1 MEERYQKPGEG
12 CANPVLPGEFAD
24 PDIALFKDTYYLYA
38 TTDGYPSWSG
48 TKFHVFSSRNLV
60 DFTDEGVILD
70 VAGEDVAWA
79 VGSAW
84 APCIAEKSGKYY
96 FYFCA
101 KDAAGDSH
109 IGVAYA
115 AHPAGPFTAMQ
126 KPLITKKMCM
136 ERGIAMGQTI
146 DPSVFTDEDGSS
158 YLLFGN
164 GNAAVARLNEDMIS
178 LDMSTLA
185 NYEGL
190 FDFREAVTVTKRNG
204 TYHFTWSCDDTG
216 SPDYH
221 VNYGT
226 AASIYEP
233 VVYHYTLLK
242 KDEENKILGTGHH
255 CVLHIPDSDEYYI
268 AYHRFYTPLG
278 IFTNGFGFHREIC
291 IDKLYFD
298 EKTGLMLPVVP
309 TNKGVAPRTAAFE
322 NAFERAKEEPLAK
335 PEEPEYSAY
344 LFSYFAGSHAGEENV
359 FFAVS
364 EDGFHWK
371 AVNQEQPVLKITLG
385 TTGIRDPFLLRSA
398 EGDRFF
404 LIATDLCIAK
414 DGDWEKAQRKGSQ
427 SIFIWESFDLIH
439 WSEPRLVKIN
449 SDTAGCTWAPEAFYD
464 KTMEEYLV
472 FWASRVSTD
481 NFAKQRI
488 YYAKTRD
495 FYNFTKPQVWI
506 DYPFS
511 VIDTTVIQDGE
522 VYYRFTKY
530 EDRSRII
537 MERADSLMGEW
548 NEVESASLSA
558 QEGVEGPCCF
568 ALHKKDQADGSRFC
582 LLLDHFVGSGYYMMV
597 TKDLKTAEFERG
609 KNCCLPKKRPHH
621 GTVISLTRKEYEA
634 VVAHYNSLP

>member
-38 TTDGYPSWSG
+38 TTDGYPGWSG
-48 TKFHVFSSRNLV
+48 TKFHVFSSKNLV

-84 APCIAEKSGKYY
+84 APCIAEKNGKYY

-126 KPLITKKMCM
+126 EPLITKKMCM
-136 ERGIAMGQTI
+136 ERGIMMGQTI

-226 AASIYEP
+226 AASIYGP

-278 IFTNGFGFHREIC
+278 IFTSGFGFHREIC

-309 TNKGVAPRTAAFE
+309 TNKGVAPRTAFE
-322 NAFERAKEEPLAK
+322 KAKEEPLAK

-344 LFSYFAGSHAGEENV
+344 LFSYFAGNHAGEENV

-364 EDGFHWK
+364 EDGFNWK
-371 AVNQEQPVLKITLG
+371 AINQEQPVLKTTLG

-398 EGDRFF
+398 GGDRFF

-464 KTMEEYLV
+464 RTTGEYLV

-548 NEVESASLSA
+548 SEVESASLSA

-597 TKDLKTAEFERG
+597 TKDLKTAKFERG
-609 KNCCLPKKRPHH
+609 KNCCLPQKRPHH
-621 GTVISLTRKEYEA
+621 GTVIPLTRKEYEA